1 MKRKTCK
8 EKEHPKTIKQ
18 ETRKPIEA
26 GGNIVVKNEN
36 RKSTSRSLHG
46 TNST

>member
-8 EKEHPKTIKQ
+8 GKEQPKTIKQ
-18 ETRKPIEA
+18 ETRKPIDT
-26 GGNIVVKNEN
+26 GGNIVVKKEN
-36 RKSTSRSLHG
+36 RKSTSRSVHG